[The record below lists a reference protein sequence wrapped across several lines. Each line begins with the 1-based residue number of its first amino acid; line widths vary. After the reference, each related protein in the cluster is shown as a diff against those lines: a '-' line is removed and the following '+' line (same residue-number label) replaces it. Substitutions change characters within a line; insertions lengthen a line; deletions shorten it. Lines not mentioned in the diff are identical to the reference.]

1 MPRFLELARLEEA
14 TQLLEVFT
22 ALDIESVDAR
32 TAEGRVLAQAVTAT
46 ADVPNSTRS
55 SMDGYALRAADTA
68 GASEQNAAVLK
79 LAGQV
84 ETGHAPTTELEAGSA
99 LRISTG
105 GVLPAGADSVVMV
118 EYTDTDGGTG
128 GDSGTAARVFV
139 RKQVQV
145 GDCLVPTGE
154 DMRRGDLL
162 MQPGRRLRASDTGVL
177 TGTGHES
184 VRVFRLPVAGV
195 LATGDEI
202 VEPGTELGPGQVYN
216 ANQYSLAALLRRR
229 GITPAVSMV
238 VPDEAERFT
247 KELSLAIEKCD
258 AVFVSGGSSKGTR
271 DLTLATIKNLGGK
284 VLLHG
289 LAIAPGKPTIIARVG
304 NCAVVGV
311 PGNPA
316 AAVVVFAL
324 LGASLLRHLEGEPL
338 DRIRATMPLIRARL
352 GADVKGSSGR
362 EDWLRVRLEA
372 GEDLPTAQ
380 PVPGRSLSLS
390 SLARA
395 DGLAR
400 IALHRDS
407 AAAGETV
414 EVLLLD

>member
-32 TAEGRVLAQAVTAT
+32 TAEGRVLAETVTAT
-46 ADVPNSTRS
+46 ADIPNSTRS
-55 SMDGYALRAADTA
+55 GMDGYALRAADTA
-68 GASEQNAAVLK
+68 GANEQNAAVLK

-118 EYTDTDGGTG
+118 EYTDADAGPG
-128 GDSGTAARVFV
+128 GDRGAARVFV
-139 RKQVQV
+139 RKQVEV

-184 VRVFRLPVAGV
+184 VRVFRVPVAGV

-247 KELSLAIEKCD
+247 RELSLAIENCD

-271 DLTLATIKNLGGK
+271 DLTLGTIKNLGGK

-338 DRIRATMPLIRARL
+338 ERIRATMPLLRARL
-352 GADVKGSSGR
+352 GADVKGSNGR

-372 GEDLPTAQ
+372 GKDLPTAQ